1 MWKCYLNPHWK
12 QNRALNNRILPF
24 RSITKNVHMW
34 AWENKQNKC
43 QRWSEKKKKIISL
56 YCRYSGW
63 RQNVPSW
70 LRKVTWKMETMGR
83 TWSWSV
89 FWDSWPK
96 SLVAM
101 LTTCLLVHNSAF
113 SVMSGVLKSRQCG
126 SWHFYHAIVATFMSG
141 SFYITSYSFWR
152 RDLFCDTD
160 LMLKPLA
167 QIVTVTKSA
176 QSLSYLVT

>member
-1 MWKCYLNPHWK
+1 
-12 QNRALNNRILPF
+12 
-24 RSITKNVHMW
+24 MW
-34 AWENKQNKC
+34 AWENKQNNKC
-43 QRWSEKKKKIISL
+43 QRWSEKNNKIISL

-63 RQNVPSW
+63 RRNVPLW

-89 FWDSWPK
+89 FWDGRPR

-126 SWHFYHAIVATFMSG
+126 SWHFYHAIVATFMIG
-141 SFYITSYSFWR
+141 SFYIVLYFLEEGFVLWAWSDS
-152 RDLFCDTD
+152 DCH
-160 LMLKPLA
+160 
-167 QIVTVTKSA
+167 QIC
-176 QSLSYLVT
+176 